1 MADERLIPAGIRDD
15 SNLAFNELIDRMG
28 TVDLT
33 PLLIYL
39 VDEVEAAALPHL
51 AEQFDVTG
59 YKGWIQAT
67 SEGER
72 RALIKSAI
80 AKHYY
85 KGTPYA
91 IKKVLSD
98 ISIDASVVEWW
109 QYGADP
115 YHFKVAVELYAQ
127 SADAAKIDM
136 IDKLIQEYKNVR
148 SKLDTIEIN
157 YTLDSKVPVAGLSI
171 NSGEIINVFP
181 QDLWLLIT
189 ESGDNLITEN
199 GYYIGYNYIE

>member
-39 VDEVEAAALPHL
+39 VDEVEATSLPHL

-59 YKGWIQAT
+59 YKGWIQTT

-85 KGTPYA
+85 KGTPGA
-91 IKKVLSD
+91 IRKALSD
-98 ISIDASVVEWW
+98 ISINAEVIEWW
-109 QYGADP
+109 QYDADP

-127 SADAAKIDM
+127 SADAAKVDM

-148 SKLDTIEIN
+148 SWLDVIEIN
-157 YTLDSKVPVAGLSI
+157 YNLDSKIPVAGISLQS
-171 NSGEIINVFP
+171 SE
-181 QDLWLLIT
+181 LIT
-189 ESGDNLITEN
+189 V
-199 GYYIGYNYIE
+199 YP